1 MMIAES
7 WMNDVACFLGKEPTH
22 VRYMNLF
29 REGQKTHYNQTVESN
44 SLERCWVE
52 CLKQCEYERRKAE
65 VDEFNQLNSW
75 KKKGIAAIPT
85 MYGIGFSRPFLNQA
99 GNEK

>member
-1 MMIAES
+1 MIAES

-52 CLKQCEYERRKAE
+52 CIKQCEYERRKAE
-65 VDEFNQLNSW
+65 VDDFNKKSRW
-75 KKKGIAAIPT
+75 KKRGVTIIPT
-85 MYGIGFSRPFLNQA
+85 MYGIGFCKSFLNQA
-99 GNEK
+99 GEEN